1 MFIVWRQRPIK
12 NDRKVELFT
21 SYSNTQVLDITGKVL
36 KTGRHKDG
44 CSLDGPAWHLDPI
57 YCTHRGPGR
66 VAWIPALVHAERI
79 DGKPRQKLLR
89 RLPGIRS
96 CCIDDR
102 FIRAAWWQAIDD
114 LVRFWEEAADGQ
126 EGQFFA
132 RDRKAMLTKL
142 REVVPRPT
150 RAGLREFTAYR
161 LKKEAEQKRTQDEV
175 DASWGRQA
183 EEQRRRAE
191 EQRRKIEEKIGPPAP
206 CWAVLG
212 LAPPPATTMEMLKK
226 RYRELAKQHHP
237 DRNSGNDGEFK
248 RMDQAYE
255 EGKKILSGV

>member
-1 MFIVWRQRPIK
+1 MYIVWHQKAIK
-12 NDRKVELFT
+12 SDHKVELFT
-21 SYSNTQVLDITGKVL
+21 TYYNFQPRRYKVP
-36 KTGRHKDG
+36 RSDQ
-44 CSLDGPAWHLDPI
+44 PAWKAKPI

-66 VAWIPALVHAERI
+66 IAWIPALVHAERI

-114 LVRFWEEAADGQ
+114 MVRFWREDADGEEA
-126 EGQFFA
+126 QFFA
-132 RDRKAMLTKL
+132 RDWKAMLAKL

-150 RAGLREFTAYR
+150 RAGLREFMVYCR
-161 LKKEAEQKRTQDEV
+161 ELEAEEKR
-175 DASWGRQA
+175 AQA
-183 EEQRRRAE
+183 EEQRRQAE
-191 EQRRKIEEKIGPPAP
+191 EQKRRVDQETRQRLEDLLRRMRANLAPAP

-212 LAPPPATTMEMLKK
+212 LSPPPATTMEMLKK

-237 DRNSGNDGEFK
+237 DRNSGKDDMFK
-248 RMDQAYE
+248 RVEAAHEQA
-255 EGKKILSGV
+255 KKILGGV